1 MAPAGIGDSLE
12 GIHAVAAAI
21 AAGRVRQM
29 SVERQRLRHAEVEQL
44 VAAARGR
51 GVAIDFVEDVR
62 PEAATSAP
70 QGVVARAKPIPL
82 LTLNEAVDVGD
93 PAAVLVLDHLED
105 PRNVGAIARSA
116 LAAGVGAMV
125 VSGRRAAPLG
135 PTAFKTAAGALEH
148 VGVAVVSSVADAVA
162 RLRKRG
168 LWIVGLDGTAKR
180 SLFGCDLLTDPVAIV
195 VGAEGAGLSQLVGD
209 RLDAAVR
216 IPLADEVESLNASVA
231 ASLAVFELARLRG
244 GLN

>member
-12 GIHAVAAAI
+12 GVHAVAAAVSV
-21 AAGRVRQM
+21 GRVRQM
-29 SVERQRLRHAEVEQL
+29 SVERQRMRHTDVEEL
-44 VAAARGR
+44 VATARGR
-51 GVAIDFVEDVR
+51 GVAVDLVDDVR
-62 PEAATSAP
+62 PQAATSAP
-70 QGVVARAKPIPL
+70 QGVVARARPIPL
-82 LTLNEAVDVGD
+82 LSLNEAAEVGD

-116 LAAGVGAMV
+116 LAAGVRAMV

-168 LWIVGLDGTAKR
+168 LWIVGLDGAAEQ

-195 VGAEGAGLSQLVGD
+195 VGAEGAGLGQLVGD

-216 IPLADEVESLNASVA
+216 IPLADQVESLNASVA

-244 GLN
+244 GLD

>member
-51 GVAIDFVEDVR
+51 GVAVDLVDDVR
-62 PEAATSAP
+62 PQAATSAP

-125 VSGRRAAPLG
+125 VSGRRSAPLG

>member
-29 SVERQRLRHAEVEQL
+29 SVERQRLRHADVEQL

-51 GVAIDFVEDVR
+51 GVAVDLVDDVR

-70 QGVVARAKPIPL
+70 QGVVARATPIPL
-82 LTLNEAVDVGD
+82 LSLSEAADVGD

-116 LAAGVGAMV
+116 LAAGVRAMV
-125 VSGRRAAPLG
+125 VSGRRAAPVG

-148 VGVAVVSSVADAVA
+148 VGVAVVSSVAEAIS
-162 RLRKRG
+162 RLRKRRIVDRRTRRHRREVA
-168 LWIVGLDGTAKR
+168 LWV
-180 SLFGCDLLTDPVAIV
+180 
-195 VGAEGAGLSQLVGD
+195 
-209 RLDAAVR
+209 
-216 IPLADEVESLNASVA
+216 
-231 ASLAVFELARLRG
+231 
-244 GLN
+244 

>member
-12 GIHAVAAAI
+12 GVHAVSAAV
-21 AAGRVRQM
+21 AAGRVRRM
-29 SVERQRLRHAEVEQL
+29 SVERQRLRHADLEEL
-44 VAAARGR
+44 VATARR
-51 GVAIDFVEDVR
+51 AGVQVDLVDDVR
-62 PEAATSAP
+62 PQAATSAP

-82 LTLNEAVDVGD
+82 LSLNEAVDAGN

-116 LAAGVGAMV
+116 LAAGVRAMV

-168 LWIVGLDGTAKR
+168 LWIVGLDGTAER
-180 SLFGCDLLTDPVAIV
+180 SLFGCDLLTDPVAVV
-195 VGAEGAGLSQLVGD
+195 VGAEGAGLSQLVAD

-216 IPLADEVESLNASVA
+216 IPLAPEVESLNASAA
-231 ASLAVFELARLRG
+231 ASLAVFEIARLRA
-244 GLN
+244 GLD

>member
-12 GIHAVAAAI
+12 GMHAVAAAL
-21 AAGRVRQM
+21 AAGRVRRM
-29 SVERQRLRHAEVEQL
+29 SVERQRLRHADVEQL

-51 GVAIDFVEDVR
+51 GVAVDLVDDVR

-70 QGVVARAKPIPL
+70 QGVVARATPIPL
-82 LTLNEAVDVGD
+82 LSLNEAADVGD

-116 LAAGVGAMV
+116 LAAGVRAMV
-125 VSGRRAAPLG
+125 VSGRRAAPVG

-148 VGVAVVSSVADAVA
+148 VGVAMVSSVADAIS

-168 LWIVGLDGTAKR
+168 LWIVGLDGTADK
-180 SLFGCDLLTDPVAIV
+180 SLFGCELLTDPVAIV

-209 RLDAAVR
+209 RLDAALR
-216 IPLADEVESLNASVA
+216 IPLADQVESLIAWVA
-231 ASLAVFELARLRG
+231 ASLAVFELTRLRG
-244 GLN
+244 GLE

>member
-29 SVERQRLRHAEVEQL
+29 WVERQRLRHVDVEQL

-51 GVAIDFVEDVR
+51 GVTVDLVDDVR

-70 QGVVARAKPIPL
+70 QGVVARATPIPL
-82 LTLNEAVDVGD
+82 LSLSEAADIGD

-116 LAAGVGAMV
+116 LAAGVRAMV
-125 VSGRRAAPLG
+125 VSGRRAAPVG

-148 VGVAVVSSVADAVA
+148 VGVAVVSSVAEAIS
-162 RLRKRG
+162 RLRKHG
-168 LWIVGLDGTAKR
+168 LWIVGLDGTAEK
-180 SLFGCDLLTDPVAIV
+180 SLFGCELLTDPVAIV

-216 IPLADEVESLNASVA
+216 IPLAHQVESLNASVA
-231 ASLAVFELARLRG
+231 ASLAMFELARVRG
-244 GLN
+244 WIS

>member
-29 SVERQRLRHAEVEQL
+29 WVERQRLRHVDVEQL

-51 GVAIDFVEDVR
+51 GVTVDLVDDVR

-70 QGVVARAKPIPL
+70 QGVVARATPIPL
-82 LTLNEAVDVGD
+82 LSLSEAADIGD

-116 LAAGVGAMV
+116 LAAGVRAMV
-125 VSGRRAAPLG
+125 VSGRRAAPVG

-148 VGVAVVSSVADAVA
+148 VGVAVVSSVAEAIS
-162 RLRKRG
+162 RLRKHG
-168 LWIVGLDGTAKR
+168 LWIVGLDGTAEK
-180 SLFGCDLLTDPVAIV
+180 SLFGCELLTDPVAIV

-216 IPLADEVESLNASVA
+216 IPLAHQVESLNASVA
-231 ASLAVFELARLRG
+231 ASLAVFEVARLRG
-244 GLN
+244 GLD

>member
-1 MAPAGIGDSLE
+1 MASAGIGDSLE
-12 GIHAVAAAI
+12 GIHAVAAAL
-21 AAGRVRQM
+21 AAGRVRAM
-29 SVERQRLRHAEVEQL
+29 SVERQRLRHTDVEEL
-44 VAAARGR
+44 IASARRR
-51 GVAIDFVEDVR
+51 GVAVDLVDDVR
-62 PEAATSAP
+62 PLAATSAP
-70 QGVVARAKPIPL
+70 QGIVARAEPIPL
-82 LTLNEAVDVGD
+82 LTLNQAANVGD

-116 LAAGVGAMV
+116 LAAGVRAMV

-148 VGVAVVSSVADAVA
+148 VGVVVVSSVAEAVA

-168 LWIVGLDGTAKR
+168 LWIVGLDGSAQQ
-180 SLFGCDLLTDPVAIV
+180 SLFGCDLLTASVAIV
-195 VGAEGAGLSQLVGD
+195 IGAEGAGLSHLVGD

-216 IPLADEVESLNASVA
+216 IPLADQVESLNAAVA

-244 GLN
+244 DLD